1 MMLINRTEALQPI
14 VDTLQKRFGLT
25 AAETGL
31 ALEVA
36 RGVHPRE
43 AAKVLGIEMPM
54 ARSQMVS
61 IFVKTETRHYGELM
75 VLLSRLTAFS

>member
-14 VDTLQKRFGLT
+14 ADTLQKRFGLT

-36 RGVHPRE
+36 RGVRLRE

-75 VLLSRLTAFS
+75 VLLLRLTAFS